1 MIPCRKRR
9 ERGLGPLKI
18 MKKFE
23 GGKGVSVHALVLPLV
38 IVLAVLHVAVI
49 WLFFSISTESNR
61 LSTIM
66 RNAGTYT
73 QDATSLLAGS
83 STLSETASSFVLL
96 PILENGEVNVGP
108 LNAYAQELTMD
119 RRGDQVMARFREY
132 DVSAEAEALLAQA
145 ADSANQL
152 WEVQLH
158 ALALVNAVYPIPQTP
173 VLANIPLPALTAEEA
188 AMPDGQKLSIARGLL
203 IGTEYGQKKNVVSQS
218 VSGCVAL
225 IQQRS
230 AQESARTS
238 QRVDLLRTM
247 MWVATLS
254 TMAILIC
261 AFIIMYFK
269 IIRPLGRFEKLIPQD
284 ESLDEKRGFREV
296 RLVARAYNGVLK
308 RRNDLDQILRSAAE
322 TDALTNLPNRY
333 RFEQYVVESPDS
345 GCSMAVVLF
354 DVNFLKRTND
364 TEGHLAGDELI
375 RHAAACIAAC
385 FGENCFRFGGDEFA
399 AIVTDCT
406 RDTIRAMIRR
416 FEELEKKEGV
426 SISLGYAY
434 TDDIGK
440 TTVKDL
446 LDEADKYMYAQKK
459 IVHEQS

>member
-1 MIPCRKRR
+1 MSKNGESR
-9 ERGLGPLKI
+9 
-18 MKKFE
+18 
-23 GGKGVSVHALVLPLV
+23 KGVSVHALVLPLV

-49 WLFFSISTESNR
+49 WLFFSISTQSNR

-119 RRGDQVMARFREY
+119 RRGDQVIARFREY
-132 DVSAEAEALLAQA
+132 DVSAETEALLAQA

-152 WEVQLH
+152 WEAQLH
-158 ALALVNAVYPIPQTP
+158 ALALVNAVYPVPQTP
-173 VLANIPLPALTAEEA
+173 PLTIIPLPELTAEEA

-238 QRVDLLRTM
+238 QRVNMLRTM

-254 TMAILIC
+254 VMAILIC

-269 IIRPLGRFEKLIPQD
+269 IIRPLGRFEKLMP
-284 ESLDEKRGFREV
+284 LDEPLDQKRGFREV

-333 RFEQYVVESPDS
+333 RFEQYVVESQES
-345 GCSMAVVLF
+345 GRSMAVVLF

-364 TEGHLAGDELI
+364 TEGHLAGDELL
-375 RHAAACIAAC
+375 RHAADCIAAC

-406 RDTIRAMIRR
+406 RNDIDEMIRK
-416 FEELEKKEGV
+416 FEKKEEQENV
-426 SISLGYAY
+426 SISMGCAY

-440 TTVKDL
+440 TTVQNL
-446 LDEADKYMYAQKK
+446 LEEADRNMYAQKK
-459 IVHEQS
+459 IVHEQA

>member
-1 MIPCRKRR
+1 
-9 ERGLGPLKI
+9 
-18 MKKFE
+18 MKTGKKNE
-23 GGKGVSVHALVLPLV
+23 SRKGVSVHALVLPLV

-49 WLFFSISTESNR
+49 SLFFSISKQSNR
-61 LSTIM
+61 LSAIM

-73 QDATSLLAGS
+73 QDATSLQAGS
-83 STLSETASSFVLL
+83 SVLSETGSTYVLM
-96 PILENGEVNVGP
+96 PILENGEANVGT
-108 LNAYAQELTMD
+108 LNAYANELAMD
-119 RRGDQVMARFREY
+119 RRGDQVMARFQEY
-132 DVSAEAEALLAQA
+132 DVSEEAKALLAQA

-152 WEVQLH
+152 LEVQLH

-173 VLANIPLPALTAEEA
+173 LLTGIPLPELTAKEA
-188 AMPDGQKLSIARGLL
+188 AMPDGQKLSVARALVLGSA
-203 IGTEYGQKKNVVSQS
+203 YGQNKYAVSQG
-218 VSGCVAL
+218 VNGCVAL
-225 IQQRS
+225 IQQQS
-230 AQESARTS
+230 ARESARTS

-254 TMAILIC
+254 IMAILIC
-261 AFIIMYFK
+261 AFIIMYLK

-333 RFEQYVVESPDS
+333 RFEQYVLESPDS

-354 DVNFLKRTND
+354 DVNYLKRTND
-364 TEGHLAGDELI
+364 TEGHLAGDKLL
-375 RHAAACIAAC
+375 RHAADCIAAC

-406 RDTIRAMIRR
+406 RDTIRGMIRR

-440 TTVKDL
+440 TTVQNL

-459 IVHEQS
+459 IVHQQN

>member
-1 MIPCRKRR
+1 MSKNGESR
-9 ERGLGPLKI
+9 
-18 MKKFE
+18 
-23 GGKGVSVHALVLPLV
+23 KGVSVHVLVLPLV

-49 WLFFSISTESNR
+49 GLFFSISKHSNH

-73 QDATSLLAGS
+73 QDATSLQAGS
-83 STLSETASSFVLL
+83 SVLSETASTYVLM
-96 PILENGEVNVGP
+96 PILENGEANVGT
-108 LNAYAQELTMD
+108 LNAYANELAMD
-119 RRGDQVMARFREY
+119 RRGNQVMARFQDY
-132 DVSAEAEALLAQA
+132 DVSEEAKALLAQA

-152 WEVQLH
+152 LEAQLH

-173 VLANIPLPALTAEEA
+173 LLTGIPLPELTAEEA

-284 ESLDEKRGFREV
+284 EPLDEKRGFREV

-333 RFEQYVVESPDS
+333 RFEQYVVESQES

-354 DVNFLKRTND
+354 DVNYLKRTND
-364 TEGHLAGDELI
+364 TEGHLAGDELL
-375 RHAAACIAAC
+375 RHAADCIAAC

-406 RDTIRAMIRR
+406 RNDIDEMIRK
-416 FEELEKKEGV
+416 FEKKEEQENV
-426 SISLGYAY
+426 SISVGCAY
-434 TDDIGK
+434 TDDISK
-440 TTVKDL
+440 TTVQNL
-446 LDEADKYMYAQKK
+446 LEEADRNMYAQKK
-459 IVHEQS
+459 IIHEQG

>member
-1 MIPCRKRR
+1 M
-9 ERGLGPLKI
+9 KI
-18 MKKFE
+18 KKNSE
-23 GGKGVSVHALVLPLV
+23 SGKGIPVHTLVLPLV

-49 WLFFSISTESNR
+49 GLFFSISKHSSQ
-61 LSTIM
+61 LSAIM
-66 RNAGTYT
+66 RSAGAYT
-73 QDATSLLAGS
+73 QDATALQAGS
-83 STLSETASSFVLL
+83 SVLSETASTYVLM
-96 PILENGEVNVGP
+96 PILENGEANVGT
-108 LNAYAQELTMD
+108 LNAYANELAQD
-119 RRGDQVMARFREY
+119 RRGDQVMARFQEY
-132 DVSAEAEALLAQA
+132 DVSEEAKALLAQA

-152 WEVQLH
+152 LEVQLH

-173 VLANIPLPALTAEEA
+173 PLTNIPLPELMAGEA
-188 AMPDGQKLSIARGLL
+188 AMPDGQKLSVARGLVL
-203 IGTEYGQKKNVVSQS
+203 GSAYGQNKYAVSQG
-218 VSGCVAL
+218 VSGCVSL
-225 IQQRS
+225 IQQQS

-254 TMAILIC
+254 IMAILIC
-261 AFIIMYFK
+261 AFIIMYLK

-354 DVNFLKRTND
+354 DVNYLKRTND
-364 TEGHLAGDELI
+364 TEGHLAGDELL
-375 RHAAACIAAC
+375 RHAADCIAAC

-406 RDTIRAMIRR
+406 RDTIRGMIRR